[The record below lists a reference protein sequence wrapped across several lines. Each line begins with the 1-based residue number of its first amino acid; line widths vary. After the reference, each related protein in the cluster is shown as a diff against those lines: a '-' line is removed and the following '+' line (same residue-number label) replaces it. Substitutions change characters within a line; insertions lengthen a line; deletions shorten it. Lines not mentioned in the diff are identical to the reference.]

1 MQRVLKAGSKILIL
15 VLVLSWSGSALAGL
29 VYTPVEFRPFY
40 NDRISNRPGGF
51 PEGMGLILGG
61 IPFNIP
67 PGENN
72 TWWSGAGQTNWVEM
86 SITIPVNIYGVT
98 EVHPLINTGWGLTG
112 GPYTWMEFFGS
123 SGAYYRKDLY
133 GDVDIRGWQ
142 YDSTVW
148 TTNNIQLP
156 TVEVWGNGSQH
167 LDKQHITLPPAFR
180 YQTLVSI
187 KMTDAGA
194 IAGGYASH
202 RAYLQGLTVGA
213 NRPPVFSPIS
223 LLLMD

>member
-1 MQRVLKAGSKILIL
+1 MQRVVKAGSKILIL

-72 TWWSGAGQTNWVEM
+72 TWWSGVGQTNWVEM
-86 SITIPVNIYGVT
+86 SITIPVNIYAVT

-123 SGAYYRKDLY
+123 NGAYYLKNLY

-148 TTNNIQLP
+148 TTNNIQPP

-167 LDKQHITLPPAFR
+167 LDKQYITLPPAFR